1 MTDKEL
7 EEAELPPRS
16 RLHST
21 DGRKW
26 SRRFYGFLVGVFTSL
41 IVILIV
47 LKYLE
52 GM

>member
-7 EEAELPPRS
+7 GEAELPPRS

-26 SRRFYGFLVGVFTSL
+26 SRRFYGLLVGIFTTL
-41 IVILIV
+41 IVVLIV
-47 LKYLE
+47 WSYLG